1 MNTHAPSASP
11 QADRTRTTR
20 PGPGPVR
27 GSSAPRAPCRPPCRP
42 PARTPARS
50 LRRSLLALVAL
61 VPFTP
66 APVAA
71 LEFECS
77 LPDDTRYLRVDVPG
91 EEHLCEVS
99 VFGGRGGEERRVMWY
114 ADNETL
120 FCSTKAYELRDRY
133 EETWS
138 FDCPQMPDRDGVDLL
153 SPRHRKILDTQ
164 LKSLLARAA
173 AGDPALRVT
182 GVRAAASSPVPQG
195 ASLLALQFFLADGTD
210 LVRVIADEGGRWR
223 AYAEARDLA
232 ASVPVADGFRTA
244 GVFVLGIDDGG
255 ALEVTT
261 LLERDGA
268 PPCEGRSSLQ
278 VDADGT
284 FASIEPHRH
293 ACGRA
298 SLAASDAG

>member
-1 MNTHAPSASP
+1 MNTHDPSAASP
-11 QADRTRTTR
+11 ADRTRTAR
-20 PGPGPVR
+20 PAAGSTR
-27 GSSAPRAPCRPPCRP
+27 GSPATRTPPRP
-42 PARTPARS
+42 PAADSSARS
-50 LRRSLLALVAL
+50 LRRSLLTLAALA
-61 VPFTP
+61 PFAAP
-66 APVAA
+66 VPVAA

-77 LPDDTRYLRVDVPG
+77 LPDDTRYLRVDLPG

-120 FCSTKAYELRDRY
+120 FCSAKAYELRDKY
-133 EETWS
+133 VDTWS
-138 FDCPQMPDRDGVDLL
+138 FDCSQAPDRDGIDLL
-153 SPRHRKILDTQ
+153 SPRHRAILDTQ

-173 AGDPALRVT
+173 DDAPEFRVT
-182 GVRAAASSPVPQG
+182 GVRAAASSPMPES

-223 AYAEARDLA
+223 TYAEARDLA
-232 ASVPVADGFRTA
+232 ASVPAADGFRTA
-244 GVFVLGIDDGG
+244 GVFVLGIDGGG

-268 PPCEGRSSLQ
+268 PPCEGRASLQ

-284 FASIEPHRH
+284 FAPTAPHRH
-293 ACGRA
+293 ACA
-298 SLAASDAG
+298 QAPLAASDAG